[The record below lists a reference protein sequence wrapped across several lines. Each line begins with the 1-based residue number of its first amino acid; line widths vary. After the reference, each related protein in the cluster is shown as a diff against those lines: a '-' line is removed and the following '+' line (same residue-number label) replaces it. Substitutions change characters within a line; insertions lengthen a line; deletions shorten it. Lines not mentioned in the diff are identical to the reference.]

1 MDGIF
6 KCESGLRILVVPIK
20 NTRALAM
27 GVFVGTGSM
36 MEAEGEEGIS
46 HFIEHMVFKGTERRS
61 SFEIVDELES
71 LGIQINAYTTKNT
84 TVFYT
89 VSIDEHSEK
98 CADMLSD
105 ILFNATFS
113 QKEIDSERSVVLE
126 EIKMCEDDPEDLV
139 GELLSAAHFGNAPL
153 AKPILG
159 NEKSLATFDKAK
171 ILSYMERRYTADNTV
186 IVIAG
191 NIERE
196 AGIELAV
203 KYFDRFG
210 RRTNAVGAA
219 IERTEPAG
227 GFCRQIKNIKQA
239 NISFGFNGCSF
250 MSEGQTAQSFLNV
263 IFGSAMS
270 SRLFQAVREKLGLAY
285 SVYSMPLDYADDG
298 YFTVYLGTSVA
309 KAKRAVTAVRDEI
322 LKLKKDGITE
332 KELLSA
338 REQLKAA
345 YVLGAESASS
355 LMRLYGKA
363 AILKN
368 EVYDVNE
375 KIAAVNAV
383 TVDDVKRAIDYCFD
397 FEKASAAYV
406 GRRLGF
412 NPLAVLREG
421 K

>member
-89 VSIDEHSEK
+89 VSIDEHIDK

-113 QKEIDSERSVVLE
+113 QKDIDSERGVVLE

-139 GELLSAAHFGNAPL
+139 GELLSLAHYGDAPL

-159 NEKSLATFDKAK
+159 NEKSLSSFDKSK
-171 ILSYMERRYTADNTV
+171 ILSYMERRYTADNTI

-191 NIERE
+191 NVEKE
-196 AGIELAV
+196 EGVSLAR

-210 RRTNAVGAA
+210 TRLKAVGSAEKRA
-219 IERTEPAG
+219 TPAG
-227 GFCRQIKNIKQA
+227 SFRQENKNIKQA
-239 NISFGFNGCSF
+239 NISFGFKGCSF
-250 MSEGQTAQSFLNV
+250 MSEEQTAQSFLNI

-298 YFTVYLGTSVA
+298 YFTVYLGTSVK
-309 KAKRAVTAVRDEI
+309 KAKKAVEAVRDEI
-322 LKLKKDGITE
+322 LKLKKEGITE
-332 KELLSA
+332 KELSSA

-355 LMRLYGKA
+355 VMRLYGKA

-368 EVYDVNE
+368 AVYDVEE
-375 KIAAVNAV
+375 KIKAVNRV
-383 TVDDVKRAIDYCFD
+383 TVEDVKRAIDYCFD
-397 FEKASAAYV
+397 FETASAAYV
-406 GRRLGF
+406 GKKLGF
-412 NPLAVLREG
+412 DPLEVLREG

>member
-1 MDGIF
+1 MDDIF
-6 KCESGLRILVVPIK
+6 KCESGLRILVVPMQ

-89 VSIDEHSEK
+89 VSIDEHADK

-105 ILFNATFS
+105 ILFNATFAE
-113 QKEIDSERSVVLE
+113 KDIDSERGVVLE

-139 GELLSAAHFGNAPL
+139 GELLSEAHYGKAPI

-171 ILSYMERRYTADNTV
+171 ILAYMEKRYTADNTV
-186 IVIAG
+186 VVIAG
-191 NIERE
+191 NVKKED
-196 AGIELAV
+196 GIALASE
-203 KYFDRFG
+203 YFDRFG
-210 RRTNAVGAA
+210 SRLKAVGTPVT
-219 IERTEPAG
+219 RTAPVG
-227 GFCRQIKNIKQA
+227 GFRQENKNIKQA

-250 MSEGQTAQSFLNV
+250 MSEEQTAQSFLNI

-285 SVYSMPLDYADDG
+285 SVYSLPLDYADDG
-298 YFTVYLGTSVA
+298 YFTVYLGTSVK
-309 KAKRAVTAVRDEI
+309 KAKKAVEAIREEI
-322 LKLKKDGITE
+322 LKLKRDGITE
-332 KELLSA
+332 KELSSA

-345 YVLGAESASS
+345 YVLGAESASAV
-355 LMRLYGKA
+355 MRLYGKA

-368 EVYDVNE
+368 AVYDSEE
-375 KIAAVNAV
+375 KIKAVNKV
-383 TVDDVKRAIDYCFD
+383 TVEDVKRAIDNCFD
-397 FEKASAAYV
+397 FDKASAAYV
-406 GRRLGF
+406 GKKLGF
-412 NPLAVLREG
+412 NPLTVLREG